1 MRKKLVDGVAL
12 ADRIP
17 PMKIRAELFGIC
29 GLPILSLPIQANC
42 TRRTSRRSCCTL
54 GLFGGH
60 WRRLSLPDQ
69 ARLLLNPPMPNK
81 ALRPIAAPQ
90 GRPVTST
97 NYATERRTIIKK
109 SLTLALTFV
118 ALAVLTGPAVAQ
130 QKGCELRPPV
140 PVRPILDDPARVPEQ
155 ANQAIPLDQEQELG
169 GKAKGKVRKSEE
181 ATPHRIVIAPV
192 TNSIPDESALINVLR
207 PFSTPPDPLS
217 IVFED
222 GRVIFVRGID
232 WQTAPASGTAKTTAT
247 GIKWCDCG
255 GKLGKHMC
263 PESWSCA
270 DCCALIKK
278 VFEGKAF
285 EARTLL
291 PRDRDYGPVLVFE
304 AKQKQGRFLDPTERM
319 FKEELSKIDGILS
332 QVGLQRVS
340 GRKKSYPIEL
350 VLLGAEPRPE
360 QTITCMAKDAQ
371 GNCTHWRICGTTV
384 SGVYKCYD
392 VVKDPLLGWVVTW

>member
-1 MRKKLVDGVAL
+1 MKRITTIALHSVFLVAL
-12 ADRIP
+12 V
-17 PMKIRAELFGIC
+17 FSTGY
-29 GLPILSLPIQANC
+29 
-42 TRRTSRRSCCTL
+42 TL
-54 GLFGGH
+54 AQKETQEKQQTEKKQVPTQSVP
-60 WRRLSLPDQ
+60 RP
-69 ARLLLNPPMPNK
+69 LLNK
-81 ALRPIAAPQ
+81 QR
-90 GRPVTST
+90 
-97 NYATERRTIIKK
+97 
-109 SLTLALTFV
+109 
-118 ALAVLTGPAVAQ
+118 
-130 QKGCELRPPV
+130 
-140 PVRPILDDPARVPEQ
+140 D
-155 ANQAIPLDQEQELG
+155 
-169 GKAKGKVRKSEE
+169 
-181 ATPHRIVIAPV
+181 RIVIAPV
-192 TNSIPDESALINVLR
+192 TISIPDESALISVLR

-222 GRVIFVRGID
+222 GRVILVRGID
-232 WQTAPASGTAKTTAT
+232 WQTAPASGTANRPPK

-255 GKLGKHMC
+255 GNLGRHMC

-270 DCCALIKK
+270 DCCEVIK
-278 VFEGKAF
+278 KAF

-291 PRDRDYGPVLVFE
+291 PHGRDYGPVLIFD

-332 QVGLQRVS
+332 QAGLQRVS

-350 VLLGAEPRPE
+350 VLLGAEPHPE

>member
-1 MRKKLVDGVAL
+1 MMTDKTKINRKFLGT
-12 ADRIP
+12 
-17 PMKIRAELFGIC
+17 IRVL
-29 GLPILSLPIQANC
+29 L
-42 TRRTSRRSCCTL
+42 TL
-54 GLFGGH
+54 CVGM
-60 WRRLSLPDQ
+60 
-69 ARLLLNPPMPNK
+69 LLLQS
-81 ALRPIAAPQ
+81 AF
-90 GRPVTST
+90 S
-97 NYATERRTIIKK
+97 
-109 SLTLALTFV
+109 
-118 ALAVLTGPAVAQ
+118 
-130 QKGCELRPPV
+130 
-140 PVRPILDDPARVPEQ
+140 
-155 ANQAIPLDQEQELG
+155 QEQELG

-192 TNSIPDESALINVLR
+192 TISIPDESALINVLR
-207 PFSTPPDPLS
+207 SFSTPPDPLS

-222 GRVIFVRGID
+222 GRVMFVRGID
-232 WQTAPASGTAKTTAT
+232 WQTAPDSSTAKTLPK
-247 GIKWCDCG
+247 GIKWCNCG
-255 GKLGKHMC
+255 GSLGRQMC
-263 PESWSCA
+263 PERWSCV
-270 DCCALIKK
+270 DCCEVIK
-278 VFEGKAF
+278 KAF

-291 PRDRDYGPVLVFE
+291 PRDRDYGPVLVFD

-332 QVGLQRVS
+332 QAGLQRVS